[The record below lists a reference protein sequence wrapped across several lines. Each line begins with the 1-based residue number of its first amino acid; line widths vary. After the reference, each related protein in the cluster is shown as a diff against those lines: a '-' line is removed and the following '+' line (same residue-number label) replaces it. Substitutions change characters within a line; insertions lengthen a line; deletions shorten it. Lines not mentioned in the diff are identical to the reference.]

1 MERQRRL
8 RKPNPR
14 TSQEMETQ
22 HIPPPSS
29 QPEPSQPK
37 VKKPRGPNKGRDAE
51 TQPSKRPMLT
61 IVGEHEFDAVQLV
74 DLGGAGVVVYGYD
87 VGLGVALAQKLDN
100 ALAYNVVGQAG
111 KWLNAHDVGCAC
123 FDKLNHFSR

>member
-22 HIPPPSS
+22 HIPPPLS

-61 IVGEHEFDAVQLV
+61 IVGEHEFDAEPDCSQIATTIRLIVCSNITGPYTNYKEFPKDDRKQCLEEFLV
-74 DLGGAGVVVYGYD
+74 TIFFNSEL
-87 VGLGVALAQKLDN
+87 
-100 ALAYNVVGQAG
+100 
-111 KWLNAHDVGCAC
+111 
-123 FDKLNHFSR
+123 SRFLLMN